1 MISLLQDLNRNIFRI
16 RLFNNN
22 NIADWKLDD
31 ERIIKTGAAN
41 GRPCYHKD
49 AQLRQKIPS
58 RVPRDFAANEG

>member
-31 ERIIKTGAAN
+31 ERIIKTGAAK
-41 GRPCYHKD
+41 GRPCNI
-49 AQLRQKIPS
+49 LFSIIRVRQ
-58 RVPRDFAANEG
+58 VPVLSK